1 MLYFNNT
8 SRSVIVINILLLVAK
23 IEVEAGV
30 DLHIVLDSIVITDV
44 DDESVVVHKLH
55 SIDFLGQYKNF

>member
-1 MLYFNNT
+1 MLLL
-8 SRSVIVINILLLVAK
+8 SILLLVAK

-44 DDESVVVHKLH
+44 DDESLVVHKLH